1 MLVFTFP
8 VMVVTLV
15 MMGAMFVS
23 VWVIMMVFLVIV
35 MMPVRVVVML
45 VSQMNVKLHARD
57 SLSFLPPDVQ
67 VIAIHLEL
75 REFTFQLARV
85 HAQINQRA
93 NEHVA
98 ADAAENV
105 EVKSLHLI
113 LNRNLTLNLRLSGIM
128 PEGIKSKITILIK
141 NWPPAH

>member
-1 MLVFTFP
+1 
-8 VMVVTLV
+8 
-15 MMGAMFVS
+15 MFVS

-67 VIAIHLEL
+67 VIAVEL
-75 REFTFQLARV
+75 QFLQFALQLARV

-128 PEGIKSKITILIK
+128 PEGIKSKITIMIK